1 MNMLSIIACISKD
14 NRAIGYQ
21 NRLLYHLP
29 SDMVRFREL
38 TTGHTIVMGRRT
50 FESLPNGALP
60 HRRNIVVSKSLKEI
74 DGGEVYPTLEEALRA
89 AQGDTLSA
97 QSNTLSAQSDTLP
110 AQDDT
115 LSALKE
121 DTGITCPEEIFIIGG
136 ASIYQQALPAAR
148 KLYLTIV
155 DQEPEQADTFFP
167 AINYSAWEMK
177 EKEMRNENGL
187 SFSFLTYIRK

>member
-1 MNMLSIIACISKD
+1 MNMISIIACISKA

-38 TTGHTIVMGRRT
+38 TTGHTIVMGRKT

-74 DGGEVYPTLEEALRA
+74 DGAEVYPSLEEALRA
-89 AQGDTLSA
+89 AQGDTL
-97 QSNTLSAQSDTLP
+97 P
-110 AQDDT
+110 AP
-115 LSALKE
+115 KE
-121 DTGITCPEEIFIIGG
+121 NTGIASPEEIFIIGG
-136 ASIYQQALPAAR
+136 ESIYRQALPAAR
-148 KLYLTIV
+148 KLYLTLV
-155 DQEPEQADTFFP
+155 DKKPEQADTFFP
-167 AINYSAWEMK
+167 AINNSAWEVT

>member
-1 MNMLSIIACISKD
+1 MNMISIIACISKD

-38 TTGHTIVMGRRT
+38 TTGHTIVMGRKT

-74 DGGEVYPTLEEALRA
+74 DGAEVYPTLKEALRA

-97 QSNTLSAQSDTLP
+97 P
-110 AQDDT
+110 
-115 LSALKE
+115 KE
-121 DTGITCPEEIFIIGG
+121 DTGIASPEEIFIIGG
-136 ASIYQQALPAAR
+136 ESIYRQALPAAR

-155 DQEPEQADTFFP
+155 DKEPEQADTFFP
-167 AINYSAWEMK
+167 SIDRSAWEVT

>member
-1 MNMLSIIACISKD
+1 MLSIIACISQT

-29 SDMVRFREL
+29 SDMARFREL
-38 TTGHTIVMGRRT
+38 TTGHTIIMGRKT

-89 AQGDTLSA
+89 AQ
-97 QSNTLSAQSDTLP
+97 
-110 AQDDT
+110 DDT
-115 LSALKE
+115 LSAPKE
-121 DTGITCPEEIFIIGG
+121 DTGITSTGEIFIIGG
-136 ASIYQQALPAAR
+136 ESIYRQALPYAAR
-148 KLYLTIV
+148 LYLTIV
-155 DQEPEQADTFFP
+155 DDEPEAADTFFP
-167 AINYSAWEMK
+167 EINPDAWEVT